1 MTADFYSLL
10 PYCLRSYV
18 DGKKWKEFRDVQI
31 RSFKVLFDS
40 DDHLL
45 ISSGTSSGK
54 TEAAMFP
61 VITDIY
67 RNRPKRISALYIS
80 PLIALIDD
88 QHDRVSRMLKDSEIN
103 LYSWHG
109 GISSSTKKKI
119 LESGDGILQITP
131 ESLESVV
138 NKHYDRVADMFSELK
153 YVIIDEIHTF
163 MNSDRGLHLL
173 CELESIEHISEC
185 HPRRI
190 GLSATLSD
198 YSIAEEWLKANTG
211 RNVSLVEC
219 ETRPDYELTV
229 TFDTFAPKKSPE
241 RQTSLRRFY
250 ERLFESTDEY
260 NCLVFTNNR
269 TSVENTAANLKKIYN
284 ERGLK
289 KDILAHHS
297 SISKEYRT
305 LAEERMKDPEH
316 ICTAI
321 ATSTLELGIDVG
333 DLDRVVH
340 INAPHNVSSFIQKF
354 GRSGRRDGHPVMV
367 CFCSNKYNTK
377 LPEGIEADLIRM
389 IAETQLYFK
398 EHWIEPIRY
407 SHLPYSL
414 LFQQTVSYVR
424 SRITATS
431 DELERNVLGLFPFR
445 EISFSDYTMLLDYMI
460 ECKVLDYNSYH
471 GTYCLDSI
479 GDRISKESEF
489 GSNFTTIKEFEVYN
503 GRERIGTIQ
512 SLPSVGENIQLAG
525 SSWEVMS
532 IDSKYSRALVKPS
545 TKITETFWKSGGAD
559 THTKMM
565 QSMYDCLNEEEEY
578 SYLDDRAK
586 QVLRRSR
593 QVFKD
598 EGLNRPIVEIDGAS
612 HLFPWLGTIQFDT
625 LFRIL
630 QKMGIADVSE
640 PPFSIII
647 KEGVTIDQ
655 IRRVVQTFI
664 REYDVGCL
672 VADSD
677 VMYSQILGKYSRY
690 IPVELLKKQFIEDRL
705 DLNFSL

>member
-1 MTADFYSLL
+1 MTVDFYSRL

-31 RSFKVLFDS
+31 KSFEILFDS

-67 RNRPKRISALYIS
+67 RNRPRRIAALYIS

-88 QHDRVSRMLKDSEIN
+88 QCDRVSRMLKDSEIN

-109 GISSSTKKKI
+109 GISSSTKKKV
-119 LESGDGILQITP
+119 LESGEGILQITP
-131 ESLESVV
+131 ESLENVV
-138 NKHYDRVADMFSELK
+138 NKHFDHVDDMFSELK
-153 YVIIDEIHTF
+153 YVIIDEVHTF

-173 CELESIEHISEC
+173 CELESIERISGC
-185 HPRRI
+185 RPRRI

-198 YSIAEEWLKANTG
+198 YGIAEEWLRANTE
-211 RNVSLVEC
+211 RDVSLVEC
-219 ETRPDYELTV
+219 DSKPNYDLTV
-229 TFDTFAPKKSPE
+229 TFDTFAPKKSLE
-241 RQTSLRRFY
+241 RQASLRRFY
-250 ERLFESTDEY
+250 ERLFESTDRY

-269 TSVENTAANLKKIYN
+269 TSVENTAANLKKIYT

-316 ICTAI
+316 RCTAI

-333 DLDRVVH
+333 DLDRVIH
-340 INAPHNVSSFIQKF
+340 INAPQNVSSFIQKF

-367 CFCSNKYNTK
+367 CFCSNRYKTK

-389 IAETQLYFK
+389 IAETQLYFT
-398 EHWIEPIRY
+398 EHWIEPVRY
-407 SHLPYSL
+407 SRLPYSL

-424 SRITATS
+424 SRITATR
-431 DELERNVLGLFPFR
+431 DDLERDVLGLFPFR
-445 EISFSDYTMLLDYMI
+445 EISSSDYSMLLDYMI
-460 ECKVLDYNSYH
+460 ECKVLDLNSYH
-471 GTYCLDSI
+471 GTYCLDSV
-479 GDRISKESEF
+479 GDRISKECEF
-489 GSNFTTIKEFEVYN
+489 GSNFTTIREFEVYN
-503 GRERIGTIQ
+503 GRNRIGTVQ
-512 SLPSVGENIQLAG
+512 SLPSIGESIQLAG
-525 SSWEVMS
+525 SSWEVVSM
-532 IDSKYSRALVKPS
+532 DSKYSRVLVKPS
-545 TKITETFWKSGGAD
+545 TRITETFWKSGRTD
-559 THTKMM
+559 TNTKVMKA
-565 QSMYDCLNEEEEY
+565 MYDCLNGDEEY
-578 SYLDDRAK
+578 PYLDDEAMRT
-586 QVLRRSR
+586 LIRSR
-593 QVFKD
+593 RIFKAVGMD
-598 EGLNRPIVEIDGAS
+598 RPLVEIDGAT

-630 QKMGIADVSE
+630 QMMEIADVCE

-647 KEGVTIDQ
+647 KEGVTMDR
-655 IRRVVQTFI
+655 IRDVVRMFV
-664 REYDVGCL
+664 REYDAECL
-672 VADSD
+672 VDDED
-677 VMYSQILGKYSRY
+677 VLYSQVLGKYSRY
-690 IPVELLKKQFIEDRL
+690 IPTELLKKQFVEDRL
-705 DLNFSL
+705 DLDFTV

>member
-1 MTADFYSLL
+1 MTVDFYSRL

-18 DGKKWKEFRDVQI
+18 DGKKWNEFRDVQI
-31 RSFKVLFDS
+31 RSFEVLFDS

-67 RNRPKRISALYIS
+67 RNRPKRIAALYIS

-88 QHDRVSRMLKDSEIN
+88 QRDRVSRMLKDSEIN

-109 GISSSTKKKI
+109 GISSSTKKKV
-119 LESGDGILQITP
+119 LESGEGILQITP
-131 ESLESVV
+131 ESLENVV
-138 NKHYDRVADMFSELK
+138 NKHFDHVSDMFSELK
-153 YVIIDEIHTF
+153 YVIIDEVHTF

-173 CELESIEHISEC
+173 CELESIERIAGC
-185 HPRRI
+185 RPRRI

-198 YSIAEEWLKANTG
+198 YDIAEWWLRANTE
-211 RNVSLVEC
+211 RDVSLVEC
-219 ETRPDYELTV
+219 ETRPDYDLTV
-229 TFDTFAPKKSPE
+229 TFDTFAPKNSPE
-241 RQTSLRRFY
+241 RQASLRRFY
-250 ERLFESTDEY
+250 ERLFESTDSY

-269 TSVENTAANLKKIYN
+269 TSVENTAANLKKIYT

-316 ICTAI
+316 RCTAI

-333 DLDRVVH
+333 DLDRVIH

-367 CFCSNKYNTK
+367 CFCSNRYKTK
-377 LPEGIEADLIRM
+377 LPEGIEVDLIRM
-389 IAETQLYFK
+389 IAEAQLYFR

-414 LFQQTVSYVR
+414 LFQQTVSYIR
-424 SRITATS
+424 SRITATK
-431 DELERNVLGLFPFR
+431 DELERDVLGLFPFR
-445 EISFSDYTMLLDYMI
+445 EIGPSDYSMLLGYMI

-471 GTYCLDSI
+471 GTYCLDTV
-479 GDRISKESEF
+479 GDRISRESEF
-489 GSNFTTIKEFEVYN
+489 GSNFATVREFEVYS
-503 GRERIGTIQ
+503 GRNRVGTVQ
-512 SLPSVGENIQLAG
+512 SLPSIGENIQLAG
-525 SSWEVMS
+525 SSWEVVS
-532 IDSKYSRALVKPS
+532 IDGKYSRVLVKPS
-545 TKITETFWKSGGAD
+545 TRITETFWKSGRTD
-559 THTKMM
+559 SHTKMM
-565 QSMYDCLNEEEEY
+565 RSMYDCLDGDEEY
-578 SYLDDRAK
+578 PYLDDEAMRA
-586 QVLRRSR
+586 LRKSR
-593 QVFKD
+593 RIFKD
-598 EGLNRPIVEIDGAS
+598 VGMDCPIVEIDGAT

-630 QKMGIADVSE
+630 QKMEIADVCE
-640 PPFSIII
+640 PPFSVII
-647 KEGVTIDQ
+647 KEGVTISH
-655 IRRVVQTFI
+655 IRDIVRTFV
-664 REYDVGCL
+664 REYDAESL
-672 VADSD
+672 VTDDD
-677 VMYSQILGKYSRY
+677 VLYSQVLGKYSRY
-690 IPVELLKKQFIEDRL
+690 IPTELLKKQFVEDRL
-705 DLNFSL
+705 DFDFIV